1 MRPTIVKS
9 VTSMLNSY
17 KMTMVLMIVYGTL
30 LGIATFVEKYKGIN
44 TAQCIYYS
52 PLIGIIWILMI
63 LNWILLTV
71 QRKDSIKK
79 KFGYY
84 MLHTSFLFILS
95 GATITHFSSVEGLLH
110 VREGEQTNE
119 IITDENIK
127 VKLPFQVFLNDFQLV
142 RYAGSNSPRS
152 YKSIVTI
159 YEKNSHS
166 RMEIYM
172 NKVITIKG
180 YRLFQTAYDEDEA
193 GTILTVS
200 YDPIGMTVTY
210 IGYIILFMGIMLI
223 PFQKN
228 SRLRVLIKRLKLL
241 VIFLSLPFTY
251 VYSQPNWTEI
261 QVQNPNG
268 RIEPLDTY
276 CRTLTR
282 KIYHQENIGN
292 IRATE
297 FILQLMSR
305 PMYWNEQP
313 IIYQANEE
321 IQKSLGKKGKYLCF
335 NDLFNSDGKYILE
348 EDISAI
354 YNTPSNQLEKRQKD
368 LLKLDEKIN
377 IMLALEQGQMLPIF
391 PLPGDKQQKW
401 YSPGDDLSIFEG
413 EDSMFVS
420 HIMPWYF
427 TEPCQEVVDMI
438 CKYQEKKSNGQLLS
452 TTQIRLE
459 VLYNKIKPFFC
470 TAIANL
476 ICSILLILTLVLQMI
491 YRPSSAVLKRISRFL
506 AGIIIVSFIFHS
518 TGLLVRWYISGQAPW
533 SNAYESMVYAAW
545 CTSVGSIIFIRRSLM
560 TLALATFFSGILL
573 LVSNMNWMDPVITPL
588 IPVLQSYWL
597 MIHVAVIMC
606 GYGFL
611 AIGFLLGF
619 TNLILMSMPLTSDV
633 IEKQIDEIAIINEI
647 SLILGL
653 CLMTAGTFLGAIWAN
668 EAWGRYWGWD
678 PKETWALVTIVVYV
692 AITHARFINKFNN
705 CFALSTMSVFGF
717 STVLMTY
724 LGVNYFL
731 SGMHSY
737 GNGNAPLKIYF
748 FILLYITLLI
758 ICILAY
764 HSYYKIN
771 IQNKYD
777 LMQ

>member
-9 VTSMLNSY
+9 VTSMLKSY

-30 LGIATFVEKYKGIN
+30 LGIATFIEKYDGID
-44 TAQCIYYS
+44 TAQRIYYS
-52 PLIGIIWILMI
+52 PLIGVIWILMV

-71 QRKDSIKK
+71 KRKSSIKK

-119 IITDENIK
+119 IITDKNVK

-142 RYAGSNSPRS
+142 RYAGSNSPQS

-166 RMEIYM
+166 RMEVYM
-172 NKVITIKG
+172 NKVITVKG

-200 YDPIGMTVTY
+200 YDPIGMPITY
-210 IGYIILFMGIMLI
+210 IGYIILFSGIILI
-223 PFQKN
+223 PFQKD
-228 SRLRVLIKRLKLL
+228 SRLRALTARLKLL
-241 VIFLSLPFTY
+241 AIFLFLPFPC
-251 VYSQPNWTEI
+251 VYSQPHWTGI

-282 KIYHQENIGN
+282 KIYRQENIGN
-292 IRATE
+292 MGATE

-305 PMYWNEQP
+305 PTYWNEQP
-313 IIYQANEE
+313 IIYQGNEE
-321 IQKSLGKKGKYLCF
+321 IQKSLGKKGKYLCL
-335 NDLFNSDGKYILE
+335 NELFSSDGKYILE
-348 EDISAI
+348 ENISAI
-354 YNTPSNQLEKRQKD
+354 YNTPSNQLGKRQKD

-377 IMLALEQGQMLPIF
+377 IMLTLEQGQMLPIF
-391 PLPGDKQQKW
+391 PLPGDEQQKW
-401 YSPGDDLSIFEG
+401 YSPGDDLSVFEG

-427 TEPCQEVVDMI
+427 TEPCQEIVDMI

-452 TTQIRLE
+452 STQIRVE
-459 VLYNKIKPFFC
+459 ILYNKIKPFFY

-476 ICSILLILTLVLQMI
+476 TCSILLILTLILQMI
-491 YRPSSAVLKRISRFL
+491 HHPSPAFKSISRFL
-506 AGIIIVSFIFHS
+506 TGIIIISFILHT
-518 TGLLVRWYISGQAPW
+518 TGLLARWYISGQAPW

-545 CTSVGSIIFIRRSLM
+545 CTSAGSIIFMRRSLM
-560 TLALATFFSGILL
+560 TLALGTFFSGMLL

-588 IPVLQSYWL
+588 VPVLQSYWL
-597 MIHVAVIMC
+597 MIHVAVIMS

-611 AIGFLLGF
+611 AIGFLLGL
-619 TNLILMSMPLTSDV
+619 TNLILMIIPQASDV
-633 IEKQIDEIAIINEI
+633 IEKQMDEITIINEI

-692 AITHARFINKFNN
+692 AITHARLIHRFNN
-705 CFALSTMSVFGF
+705 RFALSTMSVLGF

-731 SGMHSY
+731 NGMHSY
-737 GNGNAPLKIYF
+737 GNGNAPFKIYF
-748 FILLYITLLI
+748 FILLYLTLLI
-758 ICILAY
+758 ICVLAY
-764 HSYYKIN
+764 HSCHKIN
-771 IQNKYD
+771 IQNKYNPIK
-777 LMQ
+777 